1 MLKAIFFDFGGVV
14 TESPFEAF
22 SSLEK
27 ERGLPVN
34 FIREINSTN
43 PHENAW
49 AQLERGE
56 ISPEQFDVIFANEAS
71 SRGHQI
77 SGKAVL
83 QRVFTPIRG
92 DMVELIQQYAAKFK
106 LACLTN
112 NFPITDSLIELM
124 GNHRYEE
131 WQSALKLFEYVIE
144 SAKLGV
150 RKPETQFFSEACRIT
165 QVEPDEVIF
174 LDDIG
179 SNLKPA
185 REMGMTTIKVTSSR
199 QAIDDLREAV
209 ALHAT
214 PN

>member
-1 MLKAIFFDFGGVV
+1 VLKAIFFDFGGVV

-22 SSLEK
+22 SSLER
-27 ERGLPVN
+27 ELGLPIN
-34 FIREINSTN
+34 FIRAINSTN
-43 PHENAW
+43 PHGNSW
-49 AQLERGE
+49 AKLERGE
-56 ISPEQFDVIFANEAS
+56 VSPEQFDIMFAKEAS

-83 QRVFTPIRG
+83 QRVFTPIRVE
-92 DMVELIQQYAAKFK
+92 MVKLIQQCAAKFK

-124 GNHRYEE
+124 GNQRYEE
-131 WQSALKLFEYVIE
+131 WQSTLKLFEYVIE

-165 QVEPDEVIF
+165 QVKPDEVIF

-199 QAIDDLREAV
+199 QAVDELRDAI
-209 ALHAT
+209 ALQAN

>member
-22 SSLEK
+22 TSLEK
-27 ERGLPVN
+27 ELGLPRD
-34 FIREINSTN
+34 FIRKINSTN
-43 PHENAW
+43 PHNNAW
-49 AQLERGE
+49 AKLERGE
-56 ISPEQFDVIFANEAS
+56 ISPEQFDVMFAAEAS
-71 SRGHQI
+71 YRGYNV

-92 DMVELIQQYAAKFK
+92 NMVELIQQYAGKFK

-124 GNHRYEE
+124 GNQRYEE

-165 QVEPDEVIF
+165 QAEPDEVIF

-199 QAIDDLREAV
+199 QAIDALREAV